1 MKHTISVLVENK
13 FGVLARVAGLF
24 SARGYNIDSLT
35 VSETEDPATSRMT
48 VVVNA
53 EDEKILE
60 QIKKQLNKLIDVI
73 TVTDFTKKSYF
84 EREVVFV
91 KIVTDPKDAKKM
103 TLLKKLIRS
112 SGACVVEQGKAVWII
127 ELVEDT
133 EHVGG
138 FLNALKDFKISELVR
153 SGRIAISK

>member
-1 MKHTISVLVENK
+1 
-13 FGVLARVAGLF
+13 
-24 SARGYNIDSLT
+24 
-35 VSETEDPATSRMT
+35 
-48 VVVNA
+48 
-53 EDEKILE
+53 
-60 QIKKQLNKLIDVI
+60 
-73 TVTDFTKKSYF
+73 
-84 EREVVFV
+84 VFV